1 MNRIASIA
9 LLAGM
14 LSATACQQFS
24 EFANE
29 MAPNSAINSARA
41 AMGAGDL
48 GGALNLWQT
57 VLTTAAGDEDLK
69 SEALFN
75 LALIRL
81 STDSEYRDLNA
92 ARGHLSELQSMGSD
106 YRAPETAALLNIVN
120 EMGGLVAQLDAKEQ
134 ELMLK
139 DEKIREIAETA
150 LGASAAGQ
158 P

>member
-1 MNRIASIA
+1 MNRIASVV
-9 LLAGM
+9 LLAGL
-14 LSATACQQFS
+14 LSTAACQQFS

-29 MAPNSAINSARA
+29 MAPNSAINSARN
-41 AMGAGDL
+41 AMDVGDL

-81 STDSEYRDLNA
+81 SPDAQYRDLNA
-92 ARGHLSELQSMGSD
+92 ARGHLSELQSMNTD
-106 YRAPETAALLNIVN
+106 YRTPETAALLNLVG
-120 EMGGLVAQLDAKEQ
+120 EMDGLVAQLDAKEQ

-139 DEKIREIAETA
+139 DEKIRKIAEAA
-150 LGASAAGQ
+150 LGASVSEQ

>member
-1 MNRIASIA
+1 MNRIASVA

-41 AMGAGDL
+41 AMESGDL
-48 GGALNLWQT
+48 GGALNLYQT
-57 VLTTAAGDEDLK
+57 VLTTAAGDEDLE
-69 SEALFN
+69 SESLFN

-81 STDSEYRDLNA
+81 SPDAEYRDLDA
-92 ARGHLSELQSMGSD
+92 AQRHLSKLKSSGSD
-106 YRAPETAALLNIVN
+106 YRELEATALLNIVT
-120 EMGGLVAQLDAKEQ
+120 EMLGLAASLDAKEQ
-134 ELMLK
+134 ELMRK
-139 DEKIREIAETA
+139 DEKIRKIAEAA
-150 LGASAAGQ
+150 LGATQ